1 VCYIVRVFGVPN
13 CQVSGM
19 LCGVS
24 VKLQVAQHNI
34 PEDSLQQPST
44 QLN

>member
-1 VCYIVRVFGVPN
+1 VCYIVRMFGVPN

-24 VKLQVAQHNI
+24 VKFA
-34 PEDSLQQPST
+34 SGT
-44 QLN
+44 A